1 MATNALIGI
10 RNADGTVDYIEDERE
25 GEPGG
30 VGIDLNRYHTERAVR
45 RLIAFGGA
53 IRVHPVPYDIR
64 PLLRPDFNTTATDEE
79 RWAVGRLYTVPSGKK
94 AFHNVPFDSFT
105 ALHGVADWLY
115 LFTPHVGWT
124 VLCDPEVSDDGWL
137 SLEDALTAYLDA
149 MPTERRTDIIHAA
162 KDAGLHA

>member
-1 MATNALIGI
+1 METNARISI
-10 RNADGTVDYIEDERE
+10 HTADGTVDYIEDERE

-53 IRVHPVPYDIR
+53 IRVRPVPYDIR
-64 PLLRPDFNTTATDEE
+64 PLLRDDFDTTATDEE

-149 MPTERRTDIIHAA
+149 MPAERRTDIIHAA